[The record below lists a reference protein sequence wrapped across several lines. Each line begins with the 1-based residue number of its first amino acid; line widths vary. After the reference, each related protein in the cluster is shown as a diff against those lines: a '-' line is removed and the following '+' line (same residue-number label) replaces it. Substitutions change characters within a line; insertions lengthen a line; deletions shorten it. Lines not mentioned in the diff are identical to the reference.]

1 MTEKGKAV
9 IELSPNA
16 LKVLQRRYLKKGEN
30 GEALETPEEMFRR
43 VARAIAQAERLYN
56 PAAPV
61 EEWEDTFYRL
71 MTSLEFLPN
80 SPTLMN
86 AGRELGQLSACFVL
100 PVGDSMESIFE
111 AIKNTALIHKSGGG
125 TGFSFSRVRPH
136 NDVVNSTRGV
146 SSGPLSFMSVF
157 DAATETIKQGGTRRG
172 ANMGIMRVD
181 HPDILDFI
189 SAKQDDDRLNNFNI
203 SVAVTD
209 AFMRAVEAD
218 EEYALVNPRSGESVQ
233 RLNARKVFKNMVN
246 LAWKNGD
253 PGIVFIDRINEDNPT
268 PQLGEIES
276 TNPCVTGETLVY
288 TDGGLRRIV
297 DLYEGRRRP
306 GLVLDSRRAGDRTK
320 AKASKVVASGV
331 KPVFRLTTVE
341 GYELRLTADH
351 RVQTARGW
359 VPAGELTQGDR
370 IHILDRKG
378 GFGSSGSG
386 RLGMLLGWLVGDGTM
401 KATEVILSFFGEEKQ
416 ELAPVFAGLMQEEV
430 DGRQLLDRTYTTNG
444 YDVGGRDEYR
454 VKSARFW
461 RVAEEHGLRPG
472 GKHKVPESVL
482 TGSEAMQRG
491 FLTALFTADGHVSGS
506 AEKGVSVRLTSI
518 SRGLLRDVQR
528 LLLNF
533 GIPSRLYEDRRPQGR
548 RELPDGRGGTAF
560 YECKAYDDLVVSRG
574 SLRQFADEIGFMTQA
589 KQSKLLALLKSYR
602 RGPYRQ
608 PFTARFRSLEP
619 DGMEMVYD
627 VTEPLTHSFVA
638 NGLVIHNCGEQ
649 PLLPYESCNLGSIN
663 LSRVVPD
670 GHIDYGALGR
680 IVRTAVRFLDD
691 VIDVNRYPLPEIEQ
705 MTKGNRKIGLG
716 VMGFADMLLH
726 LQVPYD
732 SDEACRIAGEVM
744 SFIHDE
750 ARAESEDLA
759 RERGVFPNFEGSIF
773 DSPAGA
779 RVRNAT
785 VTTIAPTGTIS
796 IIAGCSS
803 GIEPVFALSYVRANV
818 LDDDRMVE
826 GHPYFE
832 QVALERG
839 FLSDELMKKI
849 AETGSARHTDGLPP
863 DVQQVFATAHDITPE
878 WHIKLQAAFQK
889 STDNAVSKTVNFPN
903 EATIEDVENVYR
915 MAFRTGCKGVTIY
928 RDGSR
933 DEQVL
938 NVGQSKKKREPDP
951 SIGGIATTRPSRP
964 QLLTGETQRMDTG
977 CGKLFVIMNDDEYGP
992 REVFANMGKAGGCAS
1007 SNTEALGRLIS
1018 LALKKGA
1025 SAQEIVEQLKGI
1037 RCHVPYGMGPN
1048 ATLSCADAIGKAL
1061 ERRYVAGAAALA
1073 NAEPEPQ
1080 LSLVEAGAGACA
1092 SCGGVVRH
1100 EGGCTVCCDPGCGYS
1115 NCG

>member
-1 MTEKGKAV
+1 MTDTGKAV
-9 IELSPNA
+9 IELSANA
-16 LKVLQRRYLKKGEN
+16 LKVLQRRYLKKGES

-61 EEWEDTFYRL
+61 EQWEETFYRL

-233 RLNARKVFKNMVN
+233 KLNARKVFKNMVT

-276 TNPCVTGETLVY
+276 TNPC
-288 TDGGLRRIV
+288 
-297 DLYEGRRRP
+297 
-306 GLVLDSRRAGDRTK
+306 
-320 AKASKVVASGV
+320 
-331 KPVFRLTTVE
+331 
-341 GYELRLTADH
+341 
-351 RVQTARGW
+351 
-359 VPAGELTQGDR
+359 
-370 IHILDRKG
+370 
-378 GFGSSGSG
+378 
-386 RLGMLLGWLVGDGTM
+386 
-401 KATEVILSFFGEEKQ
+401 
-416 ELAPVFAGLMQEEV
+416 
-430 DGRQLLDRTYTTNG
+430 
-444 YDVGGRDEYR
+444 
-454 VKSARFW
+454 
-461 RVAEEHGLRPG
+461 
-472 GKHKVPESVL
+472 
-482 TGSEAMQRG
+482 
-491 FLTALFTADGHVSGS
+491 
-506 AEKGVSVRLTSI
+506 
-518 SRGLLRDVQR
+518 
-528 LLLNF
+528 
-533 GIPSRLYEDRRPQGR
+533 
-548 RELPDGRGGTAF
+548 
-560 YECKAYDDLVVSRG
+560 
-574 SLRQFADEIGFMTQA
+574 
-589 KQSKLLALLKSYR
+589 
-602 RGPYRQ
+602 
-608 PFTARFRSLEP
+608 
-619 DGMEMVYD
+619 
-627 VTEPLTHSFVA
+627 
-638 NGLVIHNCGEQ
+638 GEQ

-670 GHIDYGALGR
+670 GHVDYGELGR

-691 VIDVNRYPLPEIEQ
+691 VIDVNRYPLPEIEA

-716 VMGFADMLLH
+716 VMGFADMLLR

-732 SDEACRIAGEVM
+732 SEEACRLAAEVM
-744 SFIHDE
+744 GFIHDE

-773 DSPAGA
+773 DRPEGA

-803 GIEPVFALSYVRANV
+803 GIEPIFALSYVRANV

-832 QVALERG
+832 EVARERG
-839 FLSDELMKKI
+839 FFSEELMKKI
-849 AETGSARHTDGLPP
+849 AEVGTARHVDGIPA
-863 DVQQVFATAHDITPE
+863 DVQSVFATAHDITPE
-878 WHIKLQAAFQK
+878 WHIKLQSAFQK

-903 EATIEDVENVYR
+903 EATLDDVENVYR

-938 NVGQSKKKREPDP
+938 NVGQTKKKREPDP
-951 SIGGIATTRPSRP
+951 TIGGIATTRPSRP

-977 CGKLFVIMNDDEYGP
+977 CGKLFVIMNDDEYGA

-1025 SAQEIVEQLKGI
+1025 SPQEVVEQLKGI

-1061 ERRYVAGAAALA
+1061 ERRYVAGAAARA
-1073 NAEPEPQ
+1073 DSAPEPQ
-1080 LSLVEAGAGACA
+1080 LSLVEAAAGACA

-1100 EGGCTVCCDPGCGYS
+1100 EGGCTVCCDPACGYS